1 MILEQAGI
9 PHMQA
14 GGKVP
19 PTTPHMNAALALG
32 ITNGLGNGKMAPKDL
47 PEGVMMPMYHGQPEF
62 YYFQEPYQDWV
73 LTLGLT
79 DFLMYKGKIKW
90 SGRLEKLT

>member
-1 MILEQAGI
+1 MNQKCLSTGSCTQCGC
-9 PHMQA
+9 
-14 GGKVP
+14 K
-19 PTTPHMNAALALG
+19 TTALQMVRESCH
-32 ITNGLGNGKMAPKDL
+32 GNCYPELMSEKDWI
-47 PEGVMMPMYHGQPEF
+47 EF